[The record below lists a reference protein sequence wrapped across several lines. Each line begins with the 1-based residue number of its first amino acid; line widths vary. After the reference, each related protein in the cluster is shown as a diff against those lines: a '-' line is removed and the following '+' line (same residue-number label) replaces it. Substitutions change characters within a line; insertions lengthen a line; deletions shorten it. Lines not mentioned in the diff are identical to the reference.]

1 MRPRAFNTYIAPAQP
16 YAQIWRLLV
25 GLLLILFVYAAATA
39 VIFVALY
46 PIKGPLEYF
55 GFIMGLVKPSTPAAM
70 TVVLLTFVGMFL
82 GPFIAAPACHYRSPF
97 TLFGPRAPFLRSF
110 GRALAVLLPVYV
122 ISGAIYYTSEQPIQ
136 NMDAADWMW
145 ILPMALFLIL
155 IQITAEELLFRAY
168 LPQQLA
174 ARFRSGWIWAV
185 IPSVIFGLLHYNP
198 ELGAQ
203 GWLVVLWA
211 TLFGLMAVDL
221 TRRTGNIGAAMAFH
235 FVNNCFAMLFIA
247 QSGTLTG
254 YALFRT
260 QADITEMDA
269 TGGLLI
275 EFVLMFVL
283 WRVLIRVLSR

>member
-1 MRPRAFNTYIAPAQP
+1 MRPRAFNAYIAPAQP

-97 TLFGPRAPFLRSF
+97 TLFGPR
-110 GRALAVLLPVYV
+110 RALFRGFWRAMLVLLPVYG
-122 ISGAIYYTSEQPIQ
+122 ISGALYY
-136 NMDAADWMW
+136 MAADPVANMNVAAWLW
-145 ILPMALFLIL
+145 LLPMALPLIL
-155 IQITAEELLFRAY
+155 MQITSEELLFRAY

-174 ARFRSGWIWAV
+174 ARFRSGWIWALL
-185 IPSVIFGLLHYNP
+185 PSVFFGALHYNP
-198 ELGAQ
+198 AMGGQAI
-203 GWLVVLWA
+203 VVVIWA
-211 TLFGLMAVDL
+211 TLFGLLAVDL
-221 TRRTGNIGAAMAFH
+221 TRRTGNLGAAMAYH
-235 FVNNCFAMLFIA
+235 FVNNCFAMLVIA

-254 YALFRT
+254 YALMRT
-260 QADITEMDA
+260 QSDITEPA
-269 TGGLLI
+269 SPGALLV
-275 EFVLMFVL
+275 EFVLMIVV
-283 WRVLIRVLSR
+283 WRLLIRVLSR